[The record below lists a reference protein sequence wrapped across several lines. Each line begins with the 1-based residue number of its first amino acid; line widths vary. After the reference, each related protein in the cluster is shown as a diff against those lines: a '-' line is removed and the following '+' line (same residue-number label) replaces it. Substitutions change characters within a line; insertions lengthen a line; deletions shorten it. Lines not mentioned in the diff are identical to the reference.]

1 MKNKKIRAST
11 IIKITLNLQKLLK
24 IMMNKHQ
31 FTTQILALNKKIV
44 KNKKITKDMK
54 KIVTNN

>member
-1 MKNKKIRAST
+1 MKNKKIRSST
-11 IIKITLNLQKLLK
+11 IIKITLNQQKLLK

-31 FTTQILALNKKIV
+31 FTTQILALNKKII